1 MIHLEPHY
9 LYLYSFEFQAFLPTD
24 DDDSSRRLSSTEIV
38 EQTSSTSFF
47 PFIDSSTPHQC
58 KKNAIVYLAQK
69 KHSTYQ
75 RNSLELLERSLQL
88 LHSNYLLLHGHHE
101 NVNVFIFHEGDFDT
115 SDIVLLE
122 SSQVKGLV
130 HLVNLTSTP
139 FWQLP
144 DHLRRDDPTTW
155 KGAREYQLGYRHM
168 MRWYALK
175 LWDFFE
181 ELNQQHACQYDYIMR
196 MDEESYI
203 HSVISYDLFD
213 HMVLQGYEYAFRQCS
228 YEMGSVG
235 QVWADYTKA
244 NPQVVPLRMF
254 TAKRP
259 CGFYNNFFIAKLSF
273 FKSDPVQH
281 FLTFVDQGGYMYRQR
296 VNDLVLQTAA
306 VYAFLPT
313 EKIY

>member
-1 MIHLEPHY
+1 MTRIVIIRTAILVSSCFLLLMIHLEPHY

-75 RNSLELLERSLQL
+75 RNSLELLERLLQL

-122 SSQVKGLV
+122 ASQVKGLV

-155 KGAREYQLGYRHM
+155 DASNKTMSLV
-168 MRWYALK
+168 
-175 LWDFFE
+175 
-181 ELNQQHACQYDYIMR
+181 
-196 MDEESYI
+196 S
-203 HSVISYDLFD
+203 
-213 HMVLQGYEYAFRQCS
+213 
-228 YEMGSVG
+228 
-235 QVWADYTKA
+235 
-244 NPQVVPLRMF
+244 
-254 TAKRP
+254 
-259 CGFYNNFFIAKLSF
+259 
-273 FKSDPVQH
+273 KSPS
-281 FLTFVDQGGYMYRQR
+281 
-296 VNDLVLQTAA
+296 
-306 VYAFLPT
+306 
-313 EKIY
+313 